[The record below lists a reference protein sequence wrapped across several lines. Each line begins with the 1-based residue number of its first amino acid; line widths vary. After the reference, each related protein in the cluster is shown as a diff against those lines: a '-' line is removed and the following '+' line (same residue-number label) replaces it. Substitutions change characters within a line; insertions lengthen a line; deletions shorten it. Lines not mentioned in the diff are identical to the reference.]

1 MPAAA
6 KHATIGRGTVEIC
19 RCRNSAA
26 ADRRRESSSRFI
38 FKAPPV
44 MSDIKFAA
52 IGINHNHIYGQVDC
66 LLQAGAEFTGFFA
79 PEDDLAALFGARYPQ
94 ARRVADARAILE
106 DARVAVVL
114 TAAIPADRA
123 AIAIAAMQHGK
134 DVLSDKP
141 GMTSFAQLEDI
152 KRVQQET
159 GRIFSVLYSEH
170 FEGRATVEAGKL
182 IAAGAIGEVV
192 NTVGLGPHSLR
203 LNNRPEWF
211 FTRPRYGGI
220 LTDIA
225 SHQFEQFL
233 FFSDALDGE
242 VVSASVHNRHHADR
256 PGLQDVGD
264 AHVRTAR
271 TTGYIRVD
279 WMTPE
284 GLPTWG
290 DGRLTILGTEGY
302 IELRKYIDIA
312 GRPGD
317 NHLFLVDRTGVRH
330 IDCSGVELPFGRQ
343 FLADIRDRTETAMP
357 HERCFNAMK
366 LALTAQAM
374 AERDTEWAQ

>member
-1 MPAAA
+1 
-6 KHATIGRGTVEIC
+6 
-19 RCRNSAA
+19 
-26 ADRRRESSSRFI
+26 
-38 FKAPPV
+38 
-44 MSDIKFAA
+44 MSDLQFAA
-52 IGINHNHIYGQVDC
+52 IGINHAHIYGQVDC
-66 LLQAGAEFTGFFA
+66 LKRAGARFVAFHS
-79 PEDDLAALFGARYPQ
+79 PEDDLAKTFGEKYPE
-94 ARRVADARAILE
+94 ARRVADAREILE
-106 DARVAVVL
+106 NPAIAIVT
-114 TAAIPADRA
+114 TAAIPGDRA
-123 AIAIAAMQHGK
+123 AIAISAMQHGK
-134 DVLSDKP
+134 DVLTDKP
-141 GMTSFAQLEDI
+141 GMTSFAQLDEI
-152 KRVQQET
+152 RRVQEET

-170 FEGRATVEAGKL
+170 FEVPATVEAGNL
-182 IAAGAIGEVV
+182 VAAGAIGEVV

-211 FTRPRYGGI
+211 FTRARYGGI

-233 FFSDALDGE
+233 FFSNALDGE
-242 VVSASVHNRHHADR
+242 VVSASVHNRHNPHR

-264 AHVRTAR
+264 AHIRTTR

-312 GRPGD
+312 GRPGTD
-317 NHLFLVDRTGVRH
+317 HLFLVNRQGVQH
-330 IDCSGVELPFGRQ
+330 VDCSNVELPFGRQ
-343 FLADIRDRTETAMP
+343 FLADVRDRTETAMP
-357 HERCFNAMK
+357 RERCYNAMK

-374 AERDTEWAQ
+374 AEQGTEWQQ